1 MNFDEEYG
9 LYLRE
14 MGLSE
19 YEAGAYLAL
28 LRQGTGTAKEIAN
41 ASGIPQSR
49 IYDVLEKL
57 EEKGFVT
64 IQMGRPKRFGAIEPE
79 LAVEQ
84 FLKHERS
91 EFEEE
96 ISQVETIGNEF
107 LDELSANQF
116 QYKHHDEFDIFW
128 SYEGKNYLLEQFG
141 QMCCNTDDC
150 IRMLTTVGSFERIV
164 THHKEILSE
173 RSGRGVSIRVLV
185 NQYDRINDAV
195 LETARGW
202 AAVHPTDGI
211 QGRIYLFDSNRILLA
226 FRNDADTNF
235 VGILTRSDQMYAT
248 LSHLFELVWAEYADR
263 ETAVS

>member
-1 MNFDEEYG
+1 MTFDEEFG
-9 LYLRE
+9 LYLRQ

-19 YEAGAYLAL
+19 YEANAYLAL

-49 IYDVLEKL
+49 IYDVLERL

-64 IQMGRPKRFGAIEPE
+64 IQMGRPKRYGAIEPE
-79 LAVEQ
+79 LAVKQ
-84 FLKHERS
+84 FLKHRRS

-96 ISQVETIGNEF
+96 IRTVETIGEQF
-107 LDELSANQF
+107 LEELSANQF

-141 QMCCNTDDC
+141 QMCDNVDEC
-150 IRMLTTVGSFERIV
+150 IRMLTTVESFERIV
-164 THHKEILSE
+164 TQHKEILADQSE
-173 RSGRGVSIRVLV
+173 QGVSIRVLV
-185 NQYDRINDAV
+185 DQHDRINDAV
-195 LETARGW
+195 LETAREW
-202 AAVHPTDGI
+202 AAIHPTEAVR
-211 QGRIYLFDSNRILLA
+211 GRIYLFDSNRILLA

-248 LSHLFELVWAEYADR
+248 LSHLFELVWAEYVDH
-263 ETAVS
+263 ETAMN